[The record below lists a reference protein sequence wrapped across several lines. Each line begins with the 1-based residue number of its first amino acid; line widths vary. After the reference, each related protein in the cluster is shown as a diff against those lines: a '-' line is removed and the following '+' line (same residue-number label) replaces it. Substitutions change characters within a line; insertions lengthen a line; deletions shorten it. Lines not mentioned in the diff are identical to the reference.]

1 MKVAIVTGLF
11 TKRNMNIDTGH
22 LAKIR
27 YKNDLCAEDNVISQK
42 YGEHKEL
49 IRLNPKR
56 CYFEII
62 GG

>member
-27 YKNDLCAEDNVISQK
+27 YKNDLCAEGNVFNQK
-42 YGEHKEL
+42 YGGHKEL
-49 IRLNPKR
+49 DPIKPEEML
-56 CYFEII
+56 F
-62 GG
+62 